1 MNRKIAAIGLALSM
15 VLVAGSA
22 PTVVAAEGVVLS
34 DSIAPGVDRTAASF
48 GTATVTVPPG
58 TYVTYLVRT
67 DASLAGQAVEIWTT
81 TAAGAWHLTST
92 RLVGSDGIVRYFAR
106 VSAWTGFWA
115 KYAGDAGHSAA
126 VSHGRAAGA
135 SATGASAVSL
145 ACDDFT
151 GVAGTGGTSHLAATV
166 PVRVGSRLT
175 VTLCANASTGF
186 AWETP
191 AFDRSLLRLTSHRV
205 IPPPTAL
212 PGAAGSDR
220 WTFTVLRTGTTTLRF
235 AYSRPWAGGEKGIWT
250 VTLTI
255 RSIA

>member
-1 MNRKIAAIGLALSM
+1 MNRKIVAIGLALSI
-15 VLVAGSA
+15 VLVAGSV
-22 PTVVAAEGVVLS
+22 PTVAAAEGVVLS

-58 TYVTYLVRT
+58 AYVTYLVRT
-67 DASLAGQAVEIWTT
+67 DVSLAGQAVEIWTT
-81 TAAGAWHLTST
+81 TAGGAWHLTST
-92 RLVGSDGIVRYFAR
+92 RLVGSDGIARYFAR

-115 KYAGDAGHSAA
+115 KYPGDAGHSAA

-151 GVAGTGGTSHLAATV
+151 SVGTGGTGQLAATV

-186 AWETP
+186 AWEAPT
-191 AFDRSLLRLTSHRV
+191 FDRSLLRLTSHRAA
-205 IPPPTAL
+205 PPTTAL